1 MAFFYFPDSI
11 SLMKFITYK
20 EEDNLKIAEDFIL
33 SVNPK
38 DKAVVVGLYGNLG
51 SGKTTFT
58 KSVARVLGVSDEITS
73 PTFVIEKIYEL
84 QNKKFLHFIHIDSY
98 RLEREDELVSLGW
111 NEIISDKNNLIFIEW
126 PEKVS
131 GIMPDHIKIKFSTLD
146 DPNSREID
154 IHM

>member
-1 MAFFYFPDSI
+1 
-11 SLMKFITYK
+11 MKFITYK

>member
-1 MAFFYFPDSI
+1 
-11 SLMKFITYK
+11 MKFITYK

-111 NEIISDKNNLIFIEW
+111 NEIISDKNNLILIEW